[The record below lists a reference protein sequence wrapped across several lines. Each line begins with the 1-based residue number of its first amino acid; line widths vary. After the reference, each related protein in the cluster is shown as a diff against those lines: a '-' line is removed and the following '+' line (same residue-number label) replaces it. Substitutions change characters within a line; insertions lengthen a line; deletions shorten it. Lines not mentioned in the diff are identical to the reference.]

1 MTYDKIDY
9 NYNGGKRNSKKRVNY
24 VILVNNNSKKTHLDS
39 NFYQKRIDPL
49 GKSFLL
55 NVKTFIPEGTY
66 SALFKVMC
74 VVV

>member
-1 MTYDKIDY
+1 MIKLITFIMV
-9 NYNGGKRNSKKRVNY
+9 GKEILKNY